1 MAVTKR
7 VLRNLLGVKLSALEL
22 QEPSGRTTKRIFSV
36 GMPAASAEVRYFP
49 LVHEAESYFFEQVR
63 KLNGTTLDTLAES
76 DFLEMRTR
84 IYRA

>member
-22 QEPSGRTTKRIFSV
+22 QEPSGRTAKRIFSV
-36 GMPAASAEVRYFP
+36 GSPGDPADVRYFP
-49 LVHEAESYFFEQVR
+49 LVDEAESYFFEQVR
-63 KLNGTTLDTLAES
+63 KLNGEPLDTSTES

-84 IYRA
+84 IYRS